1 MYNILHMNDLR
12 KRDILDLQSDIEKTI
27 KSLSLDQKKQKLME
41 LQSKTLESNFW
52 ADNKE
57 AKQIMAEIAY
67 IQDEVSTAEALKKD
81 IDSLADIF
89 DSITKETEQ
98 NLLIDDFLA
107 LRERLDKFELRK
119 FLSDQYDSSPAILS
133 IYAGQGGTESNDW
146 VEMLFRMYTMYFD
159 KQNWKYTISEMTKG
173 NETGLQNVTIYIDGP
188 FAYGTLKK
196 EHGTHRLVRISP
208 FNSQG
213 LRQTTFAGVE
223 VLPMLENEDP
233 ELEIPD
239 KDILFKA
246 VKSGGPGGQNVNK
259 TSSAVQITH
268 IPTGITV
275 QSSSERS
282 QLQNR
287 ENAMKI
293 LKAKLWR
300 IKEEEK
306 LTKISDIKGEYKIAG
321 WGNQIRNYILHPY
334 KMVKDL
340 RTGVELNDPESVLNG
355 DIDELVEAEIRMK

>member
-1 MYNILHMNDLR
+1 VYNILHMNDLR
-12 KRDILDLQSDIEKTI
+12 KKDILDLQSDIEKTI
-27 KSLSLDQKKQKLME
+27 KSLEIDQKKQKLAE
-41 LQSKTLESNFW
+41 LQNKTLDSNFW
-52 ADNKE
+52 SNNKE
-57 AKQIMAEIAY
+57 AKHIMAEIAD
-67 IQDEVSTAEALKKD
+67 IQYEISTAQTLEND
-81 IDSLADIF
+81 IHTLADIF
-89 DSITKETEQ
+89 NSITKETEQ
-98 NLLIDDFLA
+98 NLLIDDYLT
-107 LRERLDKFELRK
+107 LREKLDKFELRK
-119 FLSDQYDSSPAILS
+119 FLSAQYDNAHAILS

-159 KQNWKYTISEMTKG
+159 KQNWEYTISEITKG
-173 NETGLQNVTIYIDGP
+173 NETGLQSVTMYINEP
-188 FAYGTLKK
+188 YAYGILKK

-223 VLPMLENEDP
+223 VLPMLEDEDP
-233 ELEIPD
+233 ELEIPE

-268 IPTGITV
+268 IPTNITV
-275 QSSSERS
+275 QSSGERS
-282 QLQNR
+282 QAQNR

-293 LKAKLWR
+293 LKAKLWH

-306 LTKISDIKGEYKIAG
+306 LAKISDIKGEYKIAG

-340 RTGVELNDPESVLNG
+340 RTGIEIYDPESVLNG
-355 DIDELVEAEIRMK
+355 NIDELVEAEIRMK